1 MLLWIIMVALWAG
14 GVLSFAIGDPMT
26 LSDWKDIAGIF
37 PSTASPP
44 PTMLVAGLCLL
55 VIVGGL
61 LAYRRHRAKQSSYA
75 DIETS
80 AEISFLGQQ
89 DNFWIVELKA
99 ILNNKGKAQRKIHK
113 FRFDLHAIDAD
124 DPIEPSKKS
133 GGRVNFAHEIAR
145 GSFVPRGYAY
155 CVVGPSIKATY
166 CYVARVPESASFLML
181 HCRFDY
187 NPGFSHTMEKAFQVP
202 KSTALIEQRDEDAQ
216 FAGSSLQPDRSPDTD
231 APADKAFAMHP
242 WPKTRELRDA

>member
-1 MLLWIIMVALWAG
+1 MLI
-14 GVLSFAIGDPMT
+14 
-26 LSDWKDIAGIF
+26 
-37 PSTASPP
+37 
-44 PTMLVAGLCLL
+44 AGLCL
-55 VIVGGL
+55 VVMVGGL
-61 LAYRRHRAKQSSYA
+61 LAYRRYRAKQSSYA

-89 DNFWIVELKA
+89 DDFWIVELKA
-99 ILNNKGKAQRKIHK
+99 ILNNKGKAQRKIHR

-155 CVVGPSIKATY
+155 CVVGPLIKATY
-166 CYVARVPESASFLML
+166 CYVARVPESATFLML

-187 NPGFSHTMEKAFQVP
+187 NPGFSHSMEKAFQVP
-202 KSTALIEQRDEDAQ
+202 KSTALLDRRDEDAQ
-216 FAGSSLQPDRSPDTD
+216 FADSSLQPGRSPDAD
-231 APADKAFAMHP
+231 APADKAFATQR
-242 WPKTRELRDA
+242 WAEARELRDA

>member
-1 MLLWIIMVALWAG
+1 
-14 GVLSFAIGDPMT
+14 MT
-26 LSDWKDIAGIF
+26 LPDWKDIAGIF
-37 PSTASPP
+37 PSTAPPP
-44 PTMLVAGLCLL
+44 PTMLVAGFCLL
-55 VIVGGL
+55 VIVGAL

-124 DPIEPSKKS
+124 DPIEASKKS
-133 GGRVNFAHEIAR
+133 GGRVNFANEIAK

-155 CVVGPSIKATY
+155 CVVGPSVKATY
-166 CYVARVPESASFLML
+166 CYVARVPESATFLIL

-187 NPGFSHTMEKAFQVP
+187 NPSFSHSMEKAVQVP
-202 KSTALIEQRDEDAQ
+202 RSTALLDQRDDDAQ
-216 FAGSSLQPDRSPDTD
+216 FAGSSLQPGRSPGAD
-231 APADKAFAMHP
+231 APADKAFATQR
-242 WPKTRELRDA
+242 WAEARELRDA